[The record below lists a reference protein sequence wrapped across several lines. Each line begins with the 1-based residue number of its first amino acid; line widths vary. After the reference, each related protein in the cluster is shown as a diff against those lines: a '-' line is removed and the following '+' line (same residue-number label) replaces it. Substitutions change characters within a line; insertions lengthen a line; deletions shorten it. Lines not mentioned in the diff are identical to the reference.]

1 MLNHD
6 DQQLYDRLKAEP
18 ESALGLMECTI
29 EILVSQL
36 GAALTKKL
44 ALRAW
49 NKSRRREVSKSQ
61 K

>member
-1 MLNHD
+1 MNEK
-6 DQQLYDRLKAEP
+6 QQREFIEGLKSEP

-49 NKSRRREVSKSQ
+49 NKSRRQSHP
-61 K
+61 